1 MKGQSVS
8 LILSILIYAAIFV
21 PVVSAETETK
31 ALLMTII
38 FRLPVFF
45 IVLFLN
51 LNSGSMKKN
60 QRGWKSPHLIDWILI
75 PLLVLL
81 TLVLGMVFSMKSPPA
96 VYSIEAWP
104 LLTLLALIIAVVEEG
119 YFRSWLLTEMPRI
132 GVPSHWALVASC
144 LLFSLAHAWQGLTG
158 VVFAGLIGVLY
169 GAVFLWRKN
178 IIILI
183 VSHAVYDLLAMLAA
197 IIR

>member
-51 LNSGSMKKN
+51 LNSGLMKKN

-75 PLLVLL
+75 PLLVIL
-81 TLVLGMVFSMKSPPA
+81 TLVLGMVFSMKRSPV

-104 LLTLLALIIAVVEEG
+104 LLALLALIIAVVEEG
-119 YFRSWLLTEMPRI
+119 YFRSWLLTEMPRL
-132 GVPSHWALVASC
+132 GVPSHWALVVSI

-158 VVFAGLIGVLY
+158 VVFAALIGVLY

-183 VSHAVYDLLAMLAA
+183 VSHAVYDLLAMLSA